1 MNGQKRQLKRSHD
14 AFVTNTA
21 VLSQKTNPLSASYR
35 LLKHSLSWRRQ
46 SHSML
51 FIEAT
56 THCPNC
62 GSEAVRRVRRKGL
75 EKLCLEKVFEC
86 GGCEARF
93 ARANYGMPKALLAI
107 LVRLKLLR

>member
-1 MNGQKRQLKRSHD
+1 ME
-14 AFVTNTA
+14 V
-21 VLSQKTNPLSASYR
+21 P
-35 LLKHSLSWRRQ
+35 

-51 FIEAT
+51 FIETT

-86 GGCEARF
+86 GDCEARF
-93 ARANYGMPKALLAI
+93 ARANYGVSKALLSI
-107 LVRLKLLR
+107 MVRLKLLR